1 MVLKEHQELSVLTK
15 KKFRPW
21 PPPQMRGASGHSYS
35 GASHDFPEL
44 EVREGL
50 GLGLAGL
57 AEAGLCSL
65 RGIYMESAYA
75 RNLAGAAEHRMEAEP
90 RGPHGCSEARKGLGK
105 SRGDAWG

>member
-1 MVLKEHQELSVLTK
+1 M
-15 KKFRPW
+15 
-21 PPPQMRGASGHSYS
+21 
-35 GASHDFPEL
+35 
-44 EVREGL
+44 
-50 GLGLAGL
+50 
-57 AEAGLCSL
+57 CSL